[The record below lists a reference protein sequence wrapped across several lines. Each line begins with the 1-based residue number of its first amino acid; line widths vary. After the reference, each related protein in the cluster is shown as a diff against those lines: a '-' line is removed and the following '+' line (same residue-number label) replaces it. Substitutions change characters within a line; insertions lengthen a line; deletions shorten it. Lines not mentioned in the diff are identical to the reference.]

1 MIIHSKNRRGFMGYD
16 NSKAANKPVTQFTS
30 ENKCTK
36 IAIWRDRRNT
46 DDFTASINLR
56 YYDKEKGEFVDK
68 KSLFPKEW
76 EDLALTM
83 LAAIKWRCDYL
94 GMELPPKILD
104 FMKYG
109 FSVVA
114 DADSSP
120 ESTIAKKMNQNIDRA
135 NQAPKPATIMVDTD
149 DDDIPF

>member
-1 MIIHSKNRRGFMGYD
+1 MSFNSGRG
-16 NSKAANKPVTQFTS
+16 SNKPVTQFTS

-36 IAIWRDRRNT
+36 IAIWRDRRHS

-56 YYDKEKGEFVDK
+56 YYDKTKGEFVDK
-68 KSLFPKEW
+68 KSLFPQEW

-94 GMELPPKILD
+94 GLDLPPKILD

-109 FSVVA
+109 FSTVA
-114 DADSSP
+114 EPDSSP
-120 ESTIAKKMNQNIDRA
+120 EKTIARKMNEGIDRENAKLVPIDNIDL
-135 NQAPKPATIMVDTD
+135 D